1 MNYIGTVSPET
12 HLKGNIDDL
21 YDKEIQQAP
30 NGDISFLIFIDL
42 NVPDSPQKGLPSYSD
57 IPVDTVPWM
66 KEIRDRL
73 VETQNA
79 ATEPTPENVVLITN
93 FAFYYGD
100 NDSPSPAGMGAL
112 FPSLKPRVP
121 SLGDPMIGDH
131 IYCIQTYDTVP
142 RRI

>member
-1 MNYIGTVSPET
+1 MP
-12 HLKGNIDDL
+12 
-21 YDKEIQQAP
+21 
-30 NGDISFLIFIDL
+30 FLIFIDP
-42 NVPDSPQKGLPSYSD
+42 NVPDWPEKGPPSYSD

-73 VETQNA
+73 VEIWNA
-79 ATEPTPENVVLITN
+79 ATEPTPESAVMITN

-100 NDSPSPAGMGAL
+100 NDSPSPTGMGAF

-121 SLGDPMIGDH
+121 IIGDPMVADL

-142 RRI
+142 RQI